1 MAVAS
6 GRGWAIVDRQ
16 SAHMNRVLYDLLVVV
31 RFVRGKLQL
40 GRRYVSINECISEV
54 VEAVHSLVVAARLT
68 LRIELPAEPL
78 YVDADPE
85 RLVQILDNLL
95 RNAVCYTEAGGTI
108 EVCVHREQDSAVM
121 TVSDTGIGMEPAK
134 IEALFE
140 PYRQADPDRP
150 GGGLGLGLTLVKHLV
165 KMHGGTVVARS
176 EGLGAGSEFEVT
188 IPLAEEA
195 PAESAEPIEL
205 PPPRRILVVDDE
217 VDVADMFAATLESLG
232 QDVTVVHSGAEAL
245 EAVGAQRPEIAFL
258 DLHMPGM
265 DGDALARRLRAN
277 AGSNG
282 MCLVALSGFGLE
294 SRTKGDDFDHHLLKP
309 VSVEAVVTLLHSLTA

>member
-1 MAVAS
+1 
-6 GRGWAIVDRQ
+6 
-16 SAHMNRVLYDLLVVV
+16 
-31 RFVRGKLQL
+31 
-40 GRRYVSINECISEV
+40 
-54 VEAVHSLVVAARLT
+54 
-68 LRIELPAEPL
+68 
-78 YVDADPE
+78 
-85 RLVQILDNLL
+85 
-95 RNAVCYTEAGGTI
+95 
-108 EVCVHREQDSAVM
+108 M

-140 PYRQADPDRP
+140 PYREADPDRP

-165 KMHGGTVVARS
+165 KMHGGTVVERS

-232 QDVTVVHSGAEAL
+232 QEVTVVHSGAEAL

-265 DGDALARRLRAN
+265 NGDALARRLRAN

-309 VSVEAVVTLLHSLTA
+309 VSVETVVGLLYSLTA